1 MLGKDKIME
10 CLNYGTDT
18 CANCSKGQK
27 AYCDR
32 LHEKITN
39 GTYDIVQDYWDYIDL
54 VVDEDDEE

>member
-1 MLGKDKIME
+1 ME

-18 CANCSKGQK
+18 CSNCSKGQK

-39 GTYDIVQDYWDYIDL
+39 GTYDIGQDYWDYIDL
-54 VVDEDDEE
+54 VIDEDDEE